1 MDATTLQALPTNPVA
16 TASSAV
22 DLTSESDQ
30 QSSQE
35 QARALEAAK
44 QFESLLLHSML
55 KSMRKTILQE
65 GTSNQRAIYDDMLDQ
80 QMAEVLVDAGG
91 LGVAEQLMSQLT
103 GKQSSASDSAEL
115 AARHSQLRALIS
127 NNDLHNVVPATSI
140 NTIEPDKDRIQ
151 FASNLWQTQRHDQA
165 LSRQQQFIRPLEP
178 YARQSAERLGTTTNT
193 VLAIAALETG
203 WGQSMLKDAT
213 GNSAHNYFGIKAT
226 GSDQQYTRNATTEFV
241 NGIPRQV
248 QAKFKSYKDPAD
260 GMHGFADF
268 ILENPRYSKA
278 LEHADQPERFL
289 QEIQRAGYATDPD
302 YAKKAISIL
311 HQIERRAAP
320 L

>member
-1 MDATTLQALPTNPVA
+1 MDATILQALPTNRLP
-16 TASSAV
+16 TASSAA
-22 DLTSESDQ
+22 DPASESDQ

-35 QARALEAAK
+35 QTRALEAAK

-55 KSMRKTILQE
+55 KSMRKTILRE
-65 GTSNQRAIYDDMLDQ
+65 DTSNQRAIYDDMLDQ
-80 QMAEVLVDAGG
+80 QMATVLVDAGG

-103 GKQSSASDSAEL
+103 GKQASASDSAEL
-115 AARHSQLRALIS
+115 AARHSQLRSLIS
-127 NNDLHNVVPATSI
+127 NNELHAVVPAASI
-140 NTIEPDKDRIQ
+140 NTMEPKTDRIQ

-165 LSRQQQFIRPLEP
+165 LSRQQQFIQPLQP
-178 YARQSAERLGTTTNT
+178 FAQQSAERLGTTTNT

-203 WGQSMLKDAT
+203 WGQSMLKDAA

-226 GSDQQYTRNATTEFV
+226 GSDRHYTHNETTEYM
-241 NGIPRQV
+241 NGIPHQV

-289 QEIQRAGYATDPD
+289 REIHRAGYATDPD
-302 YAKKAISIL
+302 YANKAISIL